1 MPGWL
6 PRILRRI
13 HEFAKQRRVRITLKA
28 QRESAALGLD
38 PTDVCDILGQ
48 LTRND
53 SAGRFRSTSTNEWL
67 YIFKPRITGMVLY
80 VKLVLRSDCLIVSCH
95 EDEGIDD
102 DANT

>member
-6 PRILRRI
+6 PRVLIRI

-28 QRESAALGLD
+28 QRESAALGFDL
-38 PTDVCDILGQ
+38 TDIRDILVQ

-53 SAGRFRSTSTNEWL
+53 SAGRFRSTSTHEWL
-67 YIFKPRITGMVLY
+67 YLFKPQMTAMVLY
-80 VKLVLRSDCLIVSCH
+80 VKLVLRSDCLLVSFH